1 LDLLKLLYYVRIKTA
16 RLFRI
21 PWIRIGTFFAVL
33 ILITPL
39 VLQAVEPPGSSFS
52 HYFNGVYFT
61 IVTMSTVG
69 FGDISPGSEAGKTIV
84 MLLIIC
90 GGAMYAV
97 LIGEGATL
105 VWRRGEA
112 KLRGE
117 MQHRLK
123 DHIVVMEEGDLNGT
137 RELFEEILADPYR
150 DPNKLMYISTHEK
163 NPFHDKGILY
173 TRGER
178 IYDDNVLTRSCIQDA
193 AKVVIKG
200 GRDSDTFFAAE
211 AVVALNPSAEV
222 TAWVVDRNNMP
233 RFDRLKGTVD
243 VIHPLTAQILCQN
256 MQDKIFK
263 PLQSILTNKS
273 GQELYLIHLP
283 NNGRTWDIERLH
295 PLLRQQNRILILAI
309 QRRIDAEPIVNPTDI
324 KLPGGTLLWVLAEN
338 RPLNLDWKALSQH
351 PGDGKQ

>member
-1 LDLLKLLYYVRIKTA
+1 
-16 RLFRI
+16 
-21 PWIRIGTFFAVL
+21 
-33 ILITPL
+33 
-39 VLQAVEPPGSSFS
+39 
-52 HYFNGVYFT
+52 
-61 IVTMSTVG
+61 
-69 FGDISPGSEAGKTIV
+69 

-123 DHIVVMEEGDLNGT
+123 DHIAVMEAGDLNGS
-137 RELFEEILADPYR
+137 RELFEEILADAYR
-150 DPNKLMYISTHEK
+150 DPNKLMYISTYER

-178 IYDDNVLTRSCIQDA
+178 IYDEDVLTRACIKDA

-200 GRDSDTFFAAE
+200 HRDADTFFAAE
-211 AVVALNPSAEV
+211 AVVALNPAAEV

-243 VIHPLTAQILCQN
+243 VIHSLTAQILCQN
-256 MQDKIFK
+256 MQDKIFR
-263 PLQSILTNKS
+263 PLQSILTK
-273 GQELYLIHLP
+273 
-283 NNGRTWDIERLH
+283 
-295 PLLRQQNRILILAI
+295 NRIRNYTSSSCRTTA
-309 QRRIDAEPIVNPTDI
+309 
-324 KLPGGTLLWVLAEN
+324 KPG
-338 RPLNLDWKALSQH
+338 R
-351 PGDGKQ
+351 